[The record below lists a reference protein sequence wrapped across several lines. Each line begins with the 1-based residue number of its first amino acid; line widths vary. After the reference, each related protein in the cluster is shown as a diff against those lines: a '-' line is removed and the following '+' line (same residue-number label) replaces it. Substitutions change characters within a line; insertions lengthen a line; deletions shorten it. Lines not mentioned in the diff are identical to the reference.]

1 MIYENDAIIQGNF
14 KIDELEKAKTQLSG
28 EYLRSYE
35 DRATVMELFAREAQA
50 FDAPLETHYVLEQIR
65 SVTKSDIIN
74 IVEKILKS
82 KPSIA
87 ILGLL

>member
-1 MIYENDAIIQGNF
+1 
-14 KIDELEKAKTQLSG
+14 
-28 EYLRSYE
+28 
-35 DRATVMELFAREAQA
+35 MELFAREAQA

-65 SVTKSDIIN
+65 SVTKNDIIN